1 MTPNSPQD
9 LHPNCVIRASAG
21 TGKTFRLAMRYIGLL
36 ARGEQPSSLLA
47 TTFTKKAAG
56 EMLDR
61 VMKFLALGATRPDM
75 LADLHKYATP
85 TLTHQQCREL
95 LILLV
100 ANLHRHNVLNIDK
113 LFLRLASGFSLD
125 LGVAPG
131 WQLVDPEED
140 TNLRIQ
146 ALSNMLA
153 AGPTHDTLNSL
164 INLSRGGNPSAVHTP
179 ILNALNVAYL
189 KFLAA
194 KQELSPWQAL
204 QPESPPLTATQL
216 SQAIKALRASAVD
229 IPLTGKKTPMV
240 AFEKAIDKAELALST
255 GDWGGFLSGGLAKP
269 LCNEPPYTF
278 QKREIP
284 DSIYEAYLPL
294 IGHSLSVLRDQL
306 LKANTALHQLLFSFN
321 THYNALKS
329 SQGTFLFDDIPQ
341 LLLNLP
347 YEGGRDHIYYKLDA
361 RIRHILLDE
370 FQDTSLQ
377 QFELL
382 EPLITE
388 CLSSDDGRTMFIVG
402 DTKQSLYGW
411 RGAEPALLGQVDQKL
426 GIDKSQVK
434 DLAINFRSSP
444 AVIDA
449 VNTIFS
455 DLSNNPA
462 FIEQGSVAAA
472 KWQST
477 FKTHQAHNTTRP
489 GEVLLCV
496 SPEVADTE
504 SDTVFDRLAS
514 HTAQRVKAIYD
525 SVPTASIAILL
536 RRNKWISALRFEL
549 SQLGIESS
557 QEGGGPLTD
566 SPAICAILSLFHI
579 ATHPADTVA
588 RYHLSKSPVGTVMG
602 LTDHR
607 SNKQALEVSRYMR
620 TELLV
625 RGVTPALIALRKR
638 LLPYLA
644 GRDHARLTQ
653 LIAFG
658 ADFDAKANPDPAAF
672 CEAVTSHAIVDP
684 NPSRVRIMS
693 IHKAKGLEFDAVFL
707 PQFEVAWQRKA
718 GELFV
723 HRDTP
728 FSSPSL
734 LSLSPSKE
742 LGDADPAFRSLKED
756 RFGAMVGE
764 ELCCLYVGMTR
775 AMHHLEIIVPPEKPK
790 EGGNPSA
797 ARVYCEGLAP
807 GVARDP
813 ETTLYARS
821 IGDWQAWKLEHSAST
836 APAKSPIALTLAKN
850 TKINPLHLPRTSPSS
865 LEGAA
870 SPAATDILRPR
881 HDQSLDR
888 GTLIHAWFELIEWAS
903 SPLPDDTALLA
914 HAARFGISESSAT
927 PQLPDFKSM
936 LAMPEIRKSLSL
948 PDAKAGTWRLKRE
961 WPFSVQ
967 IIHNRRPTM
976 LSGRFDRV
984 HICYLNE
991 KPIAAHILDFK
1002 TDALTSAPINK
1013 SIETYRP
1020 QMAAY
1025 RSALSVL
1032 LKLDAASIAA
1042 SLIFV
1047 SRGDVIAV

>member
-1 MTPNSPQD
+1 MTPTPQD
-9 LHPNCVIRASAG
+9 LHPHCVIRASAG
-21 TGKTFRLAMRYIGLL
+21 TGKTYRLAMRYIGLL

-61 VMKFLALGATRPDM
+61 VMKFLAFGATRPDT
-75 LADLHKYATP
+75 LAELHEFASP
-85 TLTHQQCREL
+85 TLTHQKCREL

-113 LFLRLASGFSLD
+113 LFLRLATGFSLD

-140 TNLRIQ
+140 TNLRIR

-153 AGPTHDTLNSL
+153 ASSADSTLDSL
-164 INLSRGGNPSAVHTP
+164 VHLARGGNPSAVHAP
-179 ILNALNVAYL
+179 ILSALKAAY
-189 KFLAA
+189 FRFQAA
-194 KQELSPWQAL
+194 KQELLPWVAI
-204 QPESPPLTATQL
+204 QPESPPLTPAEL
-216 SQAIKALRASAVD
+216 SHSIKALRASARD
-229 IPLTGKKTPMV
+229 IPLTGKKKPNSH
-240 AFEKAIDKAELALST
+240 FERAIDKADLSLST
-255 GDWGGFLSGGLAKP
+255 GDWGGFLSTGLAKP
-269 LCNEPPYTF
+269 LCKGPPYLF
-278 QKREIP
+278 HALDIP
-284 DSIYEAYLPL
+284 DSIHEAYLPL
-294 IGHSLSVLRDQL
+294 IGHAIAVLREQL
-306 LKANTALHQLLFSFN
+306 LRANTALHQLLSSFD
-321 THYNALKS
+321 THYSALKS

-341 LLLNLP
+341 LLLKLP

-411 RGAEPALLGQVDQKL
+411 RGAEPALLGEVDQKL
-426 GIDKSQVK
+426 GFDQSKVL

-449 VNTIFS
+449 VNTVFS
-455 DLSNNPA
+455 NLSSNPA
-462 FIEQGSVAAA
+462 FLEQGGDAAA

-477 FKTHQAHNTTRP
+477 FKTHQAHHAARP

-496 SPEVADTE
+496 SPEVADTDP
-504 SDTVFDRLAS
+504 DTVFDRLAT
-514 HTAQRVKAIYD
+514 HTAQRVKAIFD
-525 SVPTASIAILL
+525 KVPTASIAILL
-536 RRNKWISALRFEL
+536 RRNKWISTLRFEL

-588 RYHLSKSPVGTVMG
+588 RYHVATSPVGKVMG

-644 GRDHARLTQ
+644 ERDHSRLTQ

-658 ADFDAKANPDPAAF
+658 ADFDAKANPDAAAF

-684 NPSRVRIMS
+684 NPARVRIMS

-707 PQFEVAWQRKA
+707 PQFENAWQRKA

-723 HRDTP
+723 HRETP
-728 FSSPSL
+728 FSPPSL

-742 LGDADPAFRSLKED
+742 LGDADPAFRDLKD
-756 RFGAMVGE
+756 ARFEAIVGE

-775 AMHHLEIIVPPEKPK
+775 AIHHLEIIVPPEKPK
-790 EGGNPSA
+790 DGGNPSA
-797 ARVYCEGLAP
+797 SRVYCEGLAP
-807 GVARDP
+807 GMTRDP

-821 IGDWQAWKLEHSAST
+821 LGDWMAWKREHSAAST
-836 APAKSPIALTLAKN
+836 PAMSPITLKLAKPA
-850 TKINPLHLPRTSPSS
+850 TVNPLHLPRTSPSS

-870 SPAATDILRPR
+870 SPAATDILQPR
-881 HDQSLDR
+881 HDLSLDR

-903 SPLPDDTALLA
+903 SPVPLDAALLA
-914 HAARFGISESSAT
+914 HAARLGISESSAS
-927 PQLPDFKSM
+927 PHLPGFKSM
-936 LAMPEIRKSLSL
+936 LAMPEIRQSLSL
-948 PDAKAGTWRLKRE
+948 PDVKAGTWRLKRE

-967 IIHNRRPTM
+967 IVHNQRPTM
-976 LSGRFDRV
+976 LTGRFDRV
-984 HICYLNE
+984 HICYFND
-991 KPIAAHILDFK
+991 KPVAAHILDFK
-1002 TDALTSAPINK
+1002 TDALTSAPIEK

-1025 RSALSVL
+1025 RSALSVI
-1032 LKLDAASIAA
+1032 LKLDPASIAA
-1042 SLIFV
+1042 SLLFV
-1047 SRGDVIAV
+1047 SKGNVVSV